1 MSTQLESS
9 EAAILS
15 RVIQPDS
22 GDWPQAAAEAILR
35 IRSEEHTSELQS
47 RSDLVCRLLLEKKKK
62 KRTRAVSEDE
72 HGTWAVPGDD
82 GASVHTAHTTIYPTC
97 SHSRT
102 RSGSSI
108 QLYLTHSLSHLVML
122 QVAIT

>member
-62 KRTRAVSEDE
+62 KRSKHVNRNLDQHESQDERTIPLVHDLNPNMPQYLAAIVARRA
-72 HGTWAVPGDD
+72 
-82 GASVHTAHTTIYPTC
+82 TAARRC
-97 SHSRT
+97 RT
-102 RSGSSI
+102 LPHE
-108 QLYLTHSLSHLVML
+108 QL
-122 QVAIT
+122 A

>member
-62 KRTRAVSEDE
+62 KKTRGIIKELIKHARHTRTDTCR
-72 HGTWAVPGDD
+72 PLY
-82 GASVHTAHTTIYPTC
+82 HTNVIERIPA
-97 SHSRT
+97 
-102 RSGSSI
+102 G
-108 QLYLTHSLSHLVML
+108 LSHRTNHIRCSSELRTPRCV
-122 QVAIT
+122 